1 MSASTPPPSS
11 LSLPTAAGDRAG
23 DRAGQGAERSSAAR
37 RPFGRVL
44 IVDDNTELV
53 GTLHAVL
60 VGPAVASADGELAKG
75 PSPRFEVVTASRG
88 EEALAVARTQGFD
101 VAIVDVK
108 LPDASGVDLIRPL
121 RAASPLSEVVL
132 ITGFASVDA
141 AIGALRSGAF
151 AFILKSF
158 RPEELISTVEQAL
171 TKVQLKREREEL
183 ERRYRALVEL
193 TDVLVIA
200 LDDDDRVVLMNRKT
214 SALAGVSAEAALG
227 KSFCSSWLPS
237 EDRLK
242 VKDAIQQT
250 KLGDRAREV
259 ETGFIGSG
267 GGTKRRVRWHLSRAR
282 EDGGS
287 ALSGARSSPGTTAEI
302 VYAIGID
309 VTERRALEMR
319 AADAEAMSAMGGLA
333 LNLAHEIRN
342 PLNAAVLQLHLLG
355 RNIDKLETDDATRA
369 ALHKRAEIV
378 GDEIG
383 RLNRLLTEF
392 LELARPRGIAR
403 EPVHVGRLVDD
414 VLDLERESAAARK
427 IKFEREIP
435 GDGCVAIGDKEKLK
449 QVVINL
455 VVNALEAMD
464 GASASAAR
472 STPGQGGTLTA
483 RVSCT
488 AERVTIAICDTGP
501 GIAPDVL
508 ANVFDPFFTTKEAGT
523 GLGLSIVRK
532 IVDAHAG
539 DVRIETERGQGT
551 RVIVSIPTGR

>member
-1 MSASTPPPSS
+1 
-11 LSLPTAAGDRAG
+11 
-23 DRAGQGAERSSAAR
+23 
-37 RPFGRVL
+37 VL

-53 GTLHAVL
+53 ATLHAVL
-60 VGPAVASADGELAKG
+60 VGPAVAQEGESKG
-75 PSPRFEVVTASRG
+75 PAPRFEVVTASRG
-88 EEALAVARTQGFD
+88 EEALALARTQGFD

-108 LPDASGVDLIRPL
+108 LPDISGVDLIRPL
-121 RAASPLSEVVL
+121 RAASPMSEVVL

-151 AFILKSF
+151 AFVLKSF

-193 TDVLVIA
+193 TDVLVVA
-200 LDDDDRVVLMNRKT
+200 LDDDDRVVLMNRKA
-214 SALAGVSAEAALG
+214 SALAGVAAEAALG
-227 KSFCSSWLPS
+227 KSFCASWIPA
-237 EDRLK
+237 EDRVK
-242 VKDAIQQT
+242 VKDAVQHT

-259 ETGFIGSG
+259 ETGFVGSSAG
-267 GGTKRRVRWHLSRAR
+267 AKRRVRWHLSRAR
-282 EDGGS
+282 EEGS
-287 ALSGARSSPGTTAEI
+287 AEL

-355 RNIDKLETDDATRA
+355 RNIDKLEADEATRA
-369 ALHKRAEIV
+369 ALHKRTEIV

-392 LELARPRGIAR
+392 LELARPRVIAR
-403 EPVHVGRLVDD
+403 EPVHIGRLVDD

-427 IKFEREIP
+427 IHFERAIP
-435 GDGCVAIGDKEKLK
+435 ADGCLAIGDREKLK

-455 VVNALEAMD
+455 VVNALEAMKE
-464 GASASAAR
+464 
-472 STPGQGGTLTA
+472 GGTLTA
-483 RVSCT
+483 RVTST
-488 AERVTIAICDTGP
+488 PERVTIAICDTGP
-501 GIAPDVL
+501 GIPPDVL

-539 DVRIETERGQGT
+539 EVRIETERGEKNQGT
-551 RVIVSIPTGR
+551 NVIVSIPTGR